1 VDSSEAQSGKAM
13 EALHAENERLQALL
27 AEKQAKQ
34 ERLRGEV
41 KVRAAGLTLRPRDE
55 LASFFFFFLV

>member
-1 VDSSEAQSGKAM
+1 M